1 MSSGPSSNSN
11 VEGRSHSSESIPYG
25 RSHEVSIDEETT
37 SQRSSWLASNHTP
50 APSLGRRPSA
60 PDRSDSRSFGSQG
73 SLDDLDHH
81 DAHSGR
87 SVDRS
92 DSYSR
97 SHLATELDLRTVITA
112 SSVISG
118 ELSVDG

>member
-1 MSSGPSSNSN
+1 MSSVPSSNGI
-11 VEGRSHSSESIPYG
+11 VEGRSHSSESISYS
-25 RSHEVSIDEETT
+25 RSHQVSIDEDI
-37 SQRSSWLASNHTP
+37 SSHRSSWLASNHTP
-50 APSLGRRPSA
+50 LPPLGRRPSA
-60 PDRSDSRSFGSQG
+60 PDRSDSRSYGSQEF
-73 SLDDLDHH
+73 DDLDHH
-81 DAHSGR
+81 DSHSGR